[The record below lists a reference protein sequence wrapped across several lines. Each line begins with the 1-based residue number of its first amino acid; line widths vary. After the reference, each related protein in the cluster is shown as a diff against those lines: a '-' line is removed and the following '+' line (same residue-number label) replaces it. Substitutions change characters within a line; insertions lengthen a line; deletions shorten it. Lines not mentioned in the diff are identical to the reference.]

1 MALKRAM
8 HLTIPLQLLYNR
20 HTTVKQSA
28 ETAEESLGEELGG
41 TTSPTRMNTPT
52 TSDDKGNILSCNI
65 QVSL

>member
-1 MALKRAM
+1 MSYGANKKEV
-8 HLTIPLQLLYNR
+8 YNR

-52 TSDDKGNILSCNI
+52 TSDDKGKTWE
-65 QVSL
+65 